1 MLRYVK
7 RNDAPTPF
15 ERPADMPEVLHR
27 LLVGRGIGSAE
38 AAERFLHPDARSL
51 HDPFLLSDMDRA
63 VGMLRAAVES
73 GDPICVYGD
82 YDVDGVCASAIMRL
96 TLEAMGANVRVYLP
110 SRHTE
115 GYGLNERAVREIAG
129 TSKLMVT
136 VDCGVTSVELVAL
149 ARSLGL
155 SVIITD
161 HHRPA
166 EALPD
171 CPVVNPLLNGYPFP
185 HLCGAGVAWKL
196 AWALTGELPMDL
208 IDIAAL
214 ATVADVV
221 PLTGENRAIVAMGLE
236 AVNRHPRTGVAALIE
251 AAGLSGKPVTATA
264 VAFQLAPRLNAGGR
278 LDTAL
283 RPLALITAT
292 DPAQAAALAEK
303 LNAENDRR
311 RTIEQQILREAEEQ
325 LRGFDF
331 IRHRAIIL
339 CGKDWNPGVIGL
351 AASRLVE
358 EYHYPVVML
367 SDQGDKLTG
376 SCRSIEGVDIH
387 AALTGCAD
395 TILRFGGHKQAAG
408 LTLAPDRL
416 NDFIDAMD
424 RWLAENIPPEV
435 YVPALPYDT
444 ELDLEEV
451 TPALVAAL
459 EGLQPT
465 GFGNPAPVFR
475 ATAEVVEARRVGA
488 EGAHLRLTLAQGGHR
503 VGGIFFREGRRAE
516 ELQSDCPVDALFV
529 PKINTYMGRTSA
541 QLEVRALTNAD
552 ANARIASNLGEEL
565 SLQCDFLTEII
576 YNKRIDPSDAPVP
589 APIDA
594 DALSA
599 LLRASPQGTLMLA
612 GDMNAAALA
621 LGLGPCD
628 LHIGHL
634 PDDPRGFNAV
644 AVCPRVGAIPPSYRR
659 VVLMGC
665 PAQALHWEGEVFR
678 LDIRPDW
685 LDVIPDLDAMRDVYR
700 ALTALYRRGTP
711 CRNLQMLAHAA
722 AQQSGK
728 GPLTALLSLL
738 ALEDM
743 GLFAFDL
750 SASPVGVR
758 RLDRKRAEPGDS
770 AVWRMIQSWRS

>member
-7 RNDAPTPF
+7 RNETPTPF
-15 ERPADMPEVLHR
+15 ERPVDMPEALHR
-27 LLVGRGIGSAE
+27 LLVARGIASAE
-38 AAERFLHPDARSL
+38 EASRFLNPDARSL
-51 HDPFLLSDMDRA
+51 HDPFLLSDMDEA
-63 VGMLRAAVES
+63 TGMIRAAVKS

-96 TLEAMGANVRVYLP
+96 YLESLGANVRVYLP

-115 GYGLNERAVREIAG
+115 GYGLNEPAVREIAS

-149 ARSLGL
+149 AKSLGL
-155 SVIITD
+155 KVIVTD

-171 CPVVNPLLNGYPFP
+171 CPVVNPLLNDYPFP

-196 AWALTGELPMDL
+196 VWALSGKIPTDL

-236 AVNRHPRTGVAALIE
+236 AVNRHPRTGIAALIE
-251 AAGLSGKPVTATA
+251 AAGLSGKPVTSTA

-283 RPLALITAT
+283 KPLELVATA
-292 DPAQAAALAEK
+292 DPKRAAILAEE
-303 LNAENDRR
+303 LNAENTRR
-311 RTIEQQILREAEEQ
+311 KAVEQQILREAEEQ

-358 EYHYPVVML
+358 QYHYPVVML

-395 TILRFGGHKQAAG
+395 TLLRFGGHKQAAG

-416 NDFIDAMD
+416 HDFIDAMD
-424 RWLAENIPPEV
+424 RWLHDNILPEV

-444 ELDLEEV
+444 ELDLEAV

-475 ATAEVVEARRVGA
+475 AAAEVVEARSVGA

-503 VGGIFFREGRRAE
+503 VAGIFFREGRRAA
-516 ELQSDCPVDALFV
+516 ELQGDCPVDALFV
-529 PKINTYMGRTSA
+529 PKLNTYLGRTSA

-576 YNKRIDPSDAPVP
+576 YNKKMDPCDAPVP
-589 APIDA
+589 ATIDA

-599 LLRASPQGTLMLA
+599 VLSAAPQGTLMLA
-612 GDMNAAALA
+612 GDMAAAALA
-621 LGLGPCD
+621 LRLGPCD
-628 LHIGHL
+628 LHIGAM

-644 AVCPRVGAIPPSYRR
+644 CVCPRAGAIPAGCRR

-665 PAQALHWEGEVFR
+665 PAEALDWEGEVFR
-678 LDIRPDW
+678 LDVRPDW
-685 LDVIPDLDAMRDVYR
+685 LDAIPDLDAMRDAYR

-711 CRNLQMLAHAA
+711 CRNLQMLAHAVA
-722 AQQSGK
+722 EQSGRNR
-728 GPLTALLSLL
+728 LTALLSLL
-738 ALEDM
+738 TLEDM

-750 SASPVGVR
+750 NASPVGIR
-758 RLDRKRAEPGDS
+758 RLDRRHAEPGES
-770 AVWRMIQSWRS
+770 AVWRMIQSWRQ